1 MDPAVAERKLELVS
15 APAVPPANKPPDDG
29 VEDGRAKDDG
39 AKEKGATVE
48 AVVDDEGAGST
59 VGGGRGIS
67 LSDSDSS
74 SSLSEPLPSSWS
86 VSSSESCEGR
96 GPDGA
101 ASRLSPREE
110 AREKGDASE
119 EAGAGVVVLVL
130 AAEKEKEGRALA
142 EEELNEANEA
152 GAAEETEKRFTG
164 REAEG
169 VGREKAG
176 IVVASPSR
184 EPSDVADS

>member
-1 MDPAVAERKLELVS
+1 MDPAVADRKLELVS

-48 AVVDDEGAGST
+48 AVVDDEGAEST
-59 VGGGRGIS
+59 VWRGIS

>member
-1 MDPAVAERKLELVS
+1 LDPAVAERKLELVS

-59 VGGGRGIS
+59 ARRGRGIS

-119 EAGAGVVVLVL
+119 EAGVVVLVL

-176 IVVASPSR
+176 IVVASPPR
-184 EPSDVADS
+184 EPSDVAGS